1 MEETMKNLLE
11 KDLRIHQTALNLQ
24 AYRQQLLASNI
35 ANSDTPNFKARDIL
49 FRDAL
54 SAALGR
60 GRWEQPLP
68 LMRTHAQHLG
78 GKSGF
83 LPEPFVRYRTEW
95 QSAVDGNTVDM
106 DMERAAFAEN
116 TVHYEA
122 SITFI
127 NGLLRSMQTAIVG
140 Q

>member
-1 MEETMKNLLE
+1 MKNLLE
-11 KDLRIHQTALNLQ
+11 KDLTVHQTALNLQ

-35 ANSDTPNFKARDIL
+35 ANADTPNFKARDLL

-54 SAALGR
+54 SAALGH
-60 GRWEQPLP
+60 GRWEQQLP
-68 LMRTHAQHLG
+68 LMKTHARHLG
-78 GKSGF
+78 GKAEFS
-83 LPEPFVRYRTEW
+83 PETFVRYRAEW

-116 TVHYEA
+116 SVHYEA

>member
-1 MEETMKNLLE
+1 MKNLLD
-11 KDLRIHQTALNLQ
+11 KNLLVHQTALNLQ

-35 ANSDTPNFKARDIL
+35 ANSDTPNYKARDIV

-54 SAALGR
+54 DAALNR
-60 GRWEQPLP
+60 GRLGQQPLS
-68 LMRTHAQHLG
+68 LVKTHERHLG
-78 GKSGF
+78 EKAGF
-83 LPEPFVRYRTEW
+83 SPEAFARYRMEW

>member
-1 MEETMKNLLE
+1 MKNLLE
-11 KDLRIHQTALNLQ
+11 RDLKVHQTALNLQ

-35 ANSDTPNFKARDIL
+35 ANSDTPHFKSRDIL

-54 SAALGR
+54 DAALGR
-60 GRWEQPLP
+60 GPWGQSLP
-68 LMRTHAQHLG
+68 LMKTHARHLG
-78 GKSGF
+78 GK
-83 LPEPFVRYRTEW
+83 PEFSPEIFARYRTEW

-127 NGLLRSMQTAIVG
+127 NGLLRTMQTAISG

>member
-1 MEETMKNLLE
+1 MKNLLD
-11 KDLRIHQTALNLQ
+11 KDLQVHQTALNLQ

-35 ANSDTPNFKARDIL
+35 ANSDTPNFKARDIV
-49 FRDAL
+49 FHDAL
-54 SAALGR
+54 DAALGR
-60 GRWEQPLP
+60 GQWGQALP
-68 LMRTHAQHLG
+68 LMKTNARHLG
-78 GKSGF
+78 GKAEFS
-83 LPEPFVRYRTEW
+83 PETFTRYRAEW

-116 TVHYEA
+116 SVHYEA

-127 NGLLRSMQTAIVG
+127 NGLLRSMQTAITG

>member
-1 MEETMKNLLE
+1 MKNMLENNLLV
-11 KDLRIHQTALNLQ
+11 HQTALNLQ

-35 ANSDTPNFKARDIL
+35 ANSDTPNYKARDIV

-54 SAALGR
+54 DAALNR
-60 GRWEQPLP
+60 GSQGQSMSLTK
-68 LMRTHAQHLG
+68 THARHLG
-78 GKSGF
+78 DKPGF
-83 LPEPFVRYRTEW
+83 SPEAFVRYRMER

-116 TVHYEA
+116 AVHYEA
-122 SITFI
+122 SLAFI
-127 NGLLRSMQTAIVG
+127 NGLLRSMQTAIIG

>member
-1 MEETMKNLLE
+1 MKNLL
-11 KDLRIHQTALNLQ
+11 DQNLRVHQTALNLQ

-35 ANSDTPNFKARDIL
+35 ANSDTPNYKARDIE

-54 SAALGR
+54 GAALGK
-60 GRWEQPLP
+60 GHWMHPPVLAK
-68 LMRTHAQHLG
+68 THPRHLSV
-78 GKSGF
+78 KAESS
-83 LPEPFVRYRTEW
+83 PERFVRYRAEW

-116 TVHYEA
+116 SVHYEA
-122 SITFI
+122 SVTFI
-127 NGLLRSMQTAIVG
+127 NGLLRTMQTAIVG

>member
-1 MEETMKNLLE
+1 MKNLLE
-11 KDLRIHQTALNLQ
+11 RDLRVHYTALNLQ

-54 SAALGR
+54 DAALGR
-60 GRWEQPLP
+60 GYWKPPLS
-68 LMRTHAQHLG
+68 LMKTHARHLE
-78 GKSGF
+78 GKVEFS
-83 LPEPFVRYRTEW
+83 PEAFARYRTEW

-127 NGLLRSMQTAIVG
+127 NGLLRSMQTAITG

>member
-1 MEETMKNLLE
+1 MKNLLE
-11 KDLRIHQTALNLQ
+11 RDLQVHQTALNLQ

-35 ANSDTPNFKARDIL
+35 ANSDTPHYKARDIL

-54 SAALGR
+54 DAALGR
-60 GRWEQPLP
+60 GQWGQPLP
-68 LMRTHAQHLG
+68 LMKTHARHLG
-78 GKSGF
+78 DKVEFSPGTF
-83 LPEPFVRYRTEW
+83 TRYRMEW

-122 SITFI
+122 SVTFI

>member
-1 MEETMKNLLE
+1 MKNLLE
-11 KDLRIHQTALNLQ
+11 KDLLVHQTALNLQ

-35 ANSDTPNFKARDIL
+35 ANSDTPYFKARDIL

-54 SAALGR
+54 DAALGR
-60 GRWEQPLP
+60 GRWGQTLQ
-68 LMRTHAQHLG
+68 LMKTHVRHLG
-78 GKSGF
+78 DKTEF
-83 LPEPFVRYRTEW
+83 LPKAFARYRTEW

-106 DMERAAFAEN
+106 DRERAAFAEN

>member
-1 MEETMKNLLE
+1 MKNLLE
-11 KDLRIHQTALNLQ
+11 KNLLAHQTALNLQ

-35 ANSDTPNFKARDIL
+35 ANSDTPNFKARDLL

-54 SAALGR
+54 NAALGR
-60 GRWEQPLP
+60 GRLEQSLP
-68 LMRTHAQHLG
+68 LMKTHARHFG
-78 GKSGF
+78 GKSEF
-83 LPEPFVRYRTEW
+83 NPDAFVRYRTEW

-116 TVHYEA
+116 TIHYEA

>member
-1 MEETMKNLLE
+1 MENLLE
-11 KDLRIHQTALNLQ
+11 RDLRVHHTALNLQ

-35 ANSDTPNFKARDIL
+35 ANSDTPHFKARDIV

-54 SAALGR
+54 DSALGR
-60 GRWEQPLP
+60 GKWEHSLP
-68 LMRTHAQHLG
+68 LLKTNARHIGEPA
-78 GKSGF
+78 KFS
-83 LPEPFVRYRTEW
+83 PEDFVRYRTEW

-116 TVHYEA
+116 SVHYEA
-122 SITFI
+122 SVTFI
-127 NGLLRSMQTAIVG
+127 NGLLRSMQTAITG

>member
-1 MEETMKNLLE
+1 MKNLLE
-11 KDLRIHQTALNLQ
+11 NSLRVHQTALNLQ
-24 AYRQQLLASNI
+24 AFRQQLLASNI
-35 ANSDTPNFKARDIL
+35 ANSDTPHFKARDIL

-54 SAALGR
+54 DAALGR
-60 GRWEQPLP
+60 GRLGQPLS
-68 LMRTHAQHLG
+68 LMTTHARHLN
-78 GKSGF
+78 GKVEFS
-83 LPEPFVRYRTEW
+83 PKNFVRYRMEW

-116 TVHYEA
+116 TTHYEA

-127 NGLLRSMQTAIVG
+127 NGLLRSMQTAISG

>member
-1 MEETMKNLLE
+1 MKTLLDENL
-11 KDLRIHQTALNLQ
+11 KVHQTALNLQ

-35 ANSDTPNFKARDIL
+35 ANADTPNYKARDVV

-54 SAALGR
+54 DAALGR
-60 GRWEQPLP
+60 GRLGMSPPLAK
-68 LMRTHAQHLG
+68 THARHLG
-78 GKSGF
+78 GKVEFS
-83 LPEPFVRYRTEW
+83 PEAFTRYRAEW

-127 NGLLRSMQTAIVG
+127 NGLLRSMQTAITG

>member
-1 MEETMKNLLE
+1 MKNLLE
-11 KDLRIHQTALNLQ
+11 KDLQVHQTALNLQ

-35 ANSDTPNFKARDIL
+35 ANSDTPHFKARDL
-49 FRDAL
+49 QFRDAL

-60 GRWEQPLP
+60 GRWEQALP
-68 LMRTHAQHLG
+68 LMKTHARHLG
-78 GKSGF
+78 AKMEFS
-83 LPEPFVRYRTEW
+83 PETFVRYRTEW

>member
-1 MEETMKNLLE
+1 MKNLLE
-11 KDLRIHQTALNLQ
+11 KDLRTHQTALNLQ

-35 ANSDTPNFKARDIL
+35 ANADTPNFKARDIL

-68 LMRTHAQHLG
+68 LMKTHARHLG
-78 GKSGF
+78 GKAEFS
-83 LPEPFVRYRTEW
+83 PETFVRYRTEW

>member
-1 MEETMKNLLE
+1 MKNLLE
-11 KDLRIHQTALNLQ
+11 KNLMAHQTALNLQ

-54 SAALGR
+54 NAALNR
-60 GRWEQPLP
+60 GQSLS
-68 LMRTHAQHLG
+68 LMQTHVRHLG
-78 GKSGF
+78 VKTGF
-83 LPEPFVRYRTEW
+83 SPEDFVRYRMEW

-127 NGLLRSMQTAIVG
+127 NGLLRSMQTAIIG

>member
-1 MEETMKNLLE
+1 MKNLLE
-11 KDLRIHQTALNLQ
+11 KSLMVHQTALNLQ

-35 ANSDTPNFKARDIL
+35 ANSDTPNFKARDIV

-54 SAALGR
+54 DAALGR
-60 GRWEQPLP
+60 GRVGKPLS
-68 LMRTHAQHLG
+68 LMKTHARHLG
-78 GKSGF
+78 DKAGF
-83 LPEPFVRYRTEW
+83 SPGDFVRYRTEW